1 MLSCLCALY
10 FLFFLLLKFI
20 VSFVLKGIKTAWIGH
35 FFESVVF
42 SFCTGIW
49 AINNVVI
56 VEQWR
61 DSAICIHVSVLPQT
75 LLPSR
80 LPNNIEQRRMFC
92 TVGPRWYAR
101 YLVQPT
107 KTLAWC
113 VLDRK
118 LRPREVRKMTLDHT
132 TRAIGLGLIP
142 SPAACLQICLTSKPA

>member
-56 VEQWR
+56 VEQ
-61 DSAICIHVSVLPQT
+61 
-75 LLPSR
+75 
-80 LPNNIEQRRMFC
+80 
-92 TVGPRWYAR
+92 
-101 YLVQPT
+101 
-107 KTLAWC
+107 
-113 VLDRK
+113 
-118 LRPREVRKMTLDHT
+118 
-132 TRAIGLGLIP
+132 
-142 SPAACLQICLTSKPA
+142 